1 MVYVRWVKHPNRTD
15 SAQYRIFDGT
25 TRVGSCTVDQRSR
38 GGVWVYCN
46 TVNLT
51 AGNRAV
57 VKLGNNCESGKYVV
71 ADAVRFVRVSKDE
84 DDIIDEPGVNYSH
97 ATGSVT
103 IASTS
108 STSPTQ
114 VASRSI
120 TCPGNGYVVAI
131 ATGQPALYATT
142 ANTYVA
148 GDFSLST
155 STTWDGNNYQETGH
169 YETQTINA
177 HRRSLSIVRRDSC
190 SAGGTLT
197 YYLLAYR
204 NAAASSGSYIWQP
217 TITVMYFPTA
227 Y

>member
-97 ATGSVT
+97 ATGFVT

-131 ATGQPALYATT
+131 ATGQPSLQATT
-142 ANTYVA
+142 ANTYVYA
-148 GDFSLST
+148 DFSLST
-155 STTWDGNNYQETGH
+155 STTWDGNNYQEIGH
-169 YETQTINA
+169 YETQTSYH

-190 SAGGTLT
+190 SAGQTLI

-204 NAAASSGSYIWQP
+204 NAAASSGSYIYQP